1 MLTTIQSII
10 ELAQKRGPKR
20 FAVAGA
26 HGLSILK
33 AIQVAQNLDIMYP
46 ILIGNKKRIAHF
58 SREIEMDMKH
68 VKVIHI
74 VEDTKIA
81 QKAAEL
87 ISSGDADCIMKGNIL
102 TPILLKAVL
111 EERYQLRSGA
121 LLSHIAILEIPSY
134 HKLILITDSGMI
146 IRPTL
151 EQKVGILKNA
161 IQLLRKLNVDTIKVA
176 ILSATEKINP
186 ALPETVDAEKL
197 VKMARDG
204 KFGNVIVEGPMALD
218 IAFSREAAEIKKVPS
233 KVAGDPDILL
243 VPDVSC
249 GNILAKGLV
258 YLAGASLCGVIVG
271 AKAPIA
277 LISRAEHAQA
287 WVSSI
292 ALTNVLT

>member
-10 ELAQKRGPKR
+10 EMAQKRGPKR

-26 HGLSILK
+26 HGSSILK
-33 AIQVAQNLDIMYP
+33 AIQVAQNLDIMAP
-46 ILIGNKKRIAHF
+46 VLIGNRKLIVRLSK
-58 SREIEMDMKH
+58 EIEMDLKN
-68 VKVIHI
+68 VKIYDI
-74 VEDTKIA
+74 LEDQKIA

-87 ISSGDADCIMKGNIL
+87 ISYGKADCIMKGNIV
-102 TPILLKAVL
+102 TPILLKSVL
-111 EERYQLRSGA
+111 DEKYQLRSGE
-121 LLSHIAILEIPSY
+121 LLSHIAMLEIPSY

-146 IRPTL
+146 IRPTF

-161 IQLLRKLNVDTIKVA
+161 IQLLRKLNVNTIKVA
-176 ILSATEKINP
+176 ILSATEKVNP
-186 ALPETVDAEKL
+186 ALPETVDADNL
-197 VKMARDG
+197 VKMARNG

-218 IAFSREAAEIKKVPS
+218 IAFSKEAAEIKKVTS

-243 VPDVSC
+243 IPDVSC

-271 AKAPIA
+271 AKAPVA